1 MISLYHKVCVT
12 VALGGTVPA
21 IPPDYYGCR
30 PVQNSVRQDW
40 HASNQQCTT
49 CTLIQ
54 RLHSGVIFYC
64 VQQGGVVFEKNVD
77 TCQVAMQ
84 LQCQCQFN
92 SIKNFPFLCC
102 FFSWRRALEKFRLLP
117 LTQQNKNFFRKPFL
131 KLRQEG
137 M

>member
-92 SIKNFPFLCC
+92 SIKNF
-102 FFSWRRALEKFRLLP
+102 FFYVAFSVGAGP
-117 LTQQNKNFFRKPFL
+117 QKNLDSCP
-131 KLRQEG
+131 
-137 M
+137 